1 MSNEV
6 KIEYNQKNMLFRRLG
21 FSGLR
26 VPVFSLGGWLTFGNT
41 VTGDTVK
48 DIVKTAIENGVCM
61 FDEAENYA
69 EGKSELELG
78 RVFKELGVRRGDFVI
93 TSKVFWGTRPGP
105 NNMGLSRKHII
116 EGVKESLQRLQLEYL
131 DIVFA
136 HRPDTTTPV
145 LETVRAFDWVI
156 NQGLAH
162 YWGTSEWSA
171 REIEEAHQIAE
182 RYGYHAPVA
191 EQCRHNLLA
200 RERAEGEYGALYK
213 KYNMGTTVFSAL
225 ASGMLTGKGGPI
237 HLVIPKGSR
246 FDTNRDFFKGK
257 DAFLQSEEG
266 QAQIAQVKA
275 LSDLAAKE
283 LDCTVSQLALAWV
296 LRINP
301 NTSTVILG
309 CTSKSQLLENLK
321 ALDIYPKLTQEILG
335 KIEAIVNNKPAD
347 LPTYGRPPLDHFVRH
362 Y

>member
-1 MSNEV
+1 MSD
-6 KIEYNQKNMLFRRLG
+6 KPKLEYNQKNMVFRRLG

-26 VPVFSLGGWLTFGNT
+26 VPVFSLGGWLTFGAT

-48 DIVKTAIENGVCM
+48 DIVRTAIENGVCM

-69 EGKSELELG
+69 DGKSELELG
-78 RVFKELGVRRGDFVI
+78 RVLKELGVRRADFIV
-93 TSKVFWGTRPGP
+93 TSKIFWGTRPGP

-131 DIVFA
+131 DVVFA
-136 HRPDTTTPV
+136 HRPDTTAPI

-191 EQCRHNLLA
+191 EQCRHNLLT
-200 RERAEGEYGALYK
+200 RERAEGEYDALYK
-213 KYNMGTTVFSAL
+213 KYNTGTTVFSAL
-225 ASGMLTGKGGPI
+225 ASGMLTGKYNDA
-237 HLVIPKGSR
+237 VIPKGSR

-275 LSDLAAKE
+275 LSDLAAQE

-309 CTSKSQLLENLK
+309 CTSTDQLLSNLK
-321 ALDIYPKLTQEILG
+321 ALEVYPKMTKEILD
-335 KIEAIVNNKPAD
+335 KIELIVGNKPAD
-347 LPTYGRPPLDHFVRH
+347 LPTYGRPPLDLFGRH
-362 Y
+362 